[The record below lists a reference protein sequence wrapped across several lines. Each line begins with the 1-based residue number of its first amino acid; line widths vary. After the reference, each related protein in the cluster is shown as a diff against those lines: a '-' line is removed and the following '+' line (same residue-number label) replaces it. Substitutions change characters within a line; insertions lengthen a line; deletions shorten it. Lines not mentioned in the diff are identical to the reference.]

1 MAQPFDYGVN
11 IPDPAQA
18 FTQAYQMGT
27 VITQQRL
34 AQEEAQKK
42 QLLQTELAN
51 LYKNPN
57 ASATDYAR
65 VAAFLPKDQAEIVT
79 KGFERKTKEQQQTD
93 LLMGGQVYSAIKAGS
108 PDIAERLLTE
118 KATALRNSGR
128 ENEAK
133 AAENALEL
141 IKLKPELAQAT
152 IGLYMAKLPGGTE
165 FLTNADKALATI
177 RAEELQPAALKR
189 ALAEADKAL
198 ADAITAQ
205 ETAKNAPEKAAADA
219 QRATAEAAK
228 AAIDAKYEEQIKL
241 ADLEQKAAALGLTRA
256 QTNQVL
262 AQIRKLGVETQKA
275 VLELEASKTPNGTI
289 PEEKRPEFESKIRKE
304 YNDQT
309 KPYQEVKA
317 AYGRVLSS
325 EDTAVGDLSL
335 IFGYMKMLDPG
346 SVVREGEF
354 ATAQNAAGVPDRIM
368 NIYNKVATGQRLSPS
383 QRNSFKG
390 QANGL
395 YSSAL
400 EGEKTVR
407 TGLERISKGYGLNTA
422 NIFYSATEQAPAGAP
437 PAFVP
442 PPSSTGMFAPT
453 PAKTGGTPTPPAPP
467 PGQPLPAS
475 ATIKGITYPRPA
487 KFTDLQWRNYLI
499 AEGVI
504 K

>member
-65 VAAFLPKDQAEIVT
+65 VAAFLPTDQAKIVT
-79 KGFERKTKEQQQTD
+79 EGFARKTKEQQQND

-165 FLTNADKALATI
+165 YLTNADKALATI
-177 RAEELQPAALKR
+177 RAEELAPSGLREAVAKAEKAESDAKI
-189 ALAEADKAL
+189 ALANAD
-198 ADAITAQ
+198 
-205 ETAKNAPEKAAADA
+205 NAPEIAAAEARLKKA
-219 QRATAEAAK
+219 QAEK
-228 AAIDAKYEEQIKL
+228 AQVDAKYAEQIKL
-241 ADLEQKAAALGLTRA
+241 ADLKKMAADLGLTTA

-289 PEEKRPEFESKIRKE
+289 PEEKRPEFESKIRNE
-304 YNDQT
+304 YNNQT

-354 ATAQNAAGVPDRIM
+354 ATAQNAAGVPERIM

-407 TGLERISKGYGLNTA
+407 TGLERISRGYGLNTA

-453 PAKTGGTPTPPAPP
+453 PAKTGGTPAAIQKNVTV
-467 PGQPLPAS
+467 
-475 ATIKGITYPRPA
+475 
-487 KFTDLQWRNYLI
+487 NY
-499 AEGVI
+499 
-504 K
+504 

>member
-18 FTQAYQMGT
+18 FKQAYEMGT
-27 VITQQRL
+27 VITNQRL
-34 AQEEAQKK
+34 AQEKAQREAEQQKQIQESFARLRQPNATARDYANLSMLLPEAQAKSVRESFGMLSAER
-42 QLLQTELAN
+42 QLAALQ
-51 LYKNPN
+51 
-57 ASATDYAR
+57 
-65 VAAFLPKDQAEIVT
+65 QA
-79 KGFERKTKEQQQTD
+79 
-93 LLMGGQVYSAIKAGS
+93 GQVLSAFKSGNS
-108 PDIAERLLTE
+108 DIAIRYLDQQIEG
-118 KATALRNSGR
+118 KRNSGDEAGAKFLETWRDVAKVDPKATEDYFGYTISQMPGGDKVITSAIALSGEGRAAAKAPAELR
-128 ENEAK
+128 EAVAKADKAESDAKIALANATNAPEIAAAETQLKKAQAETARIKALFTERMEIADLDAK
-133 AAENALEL
+133 AA
-141 IKLKPELAQAT
+141 T
-152 IGLYMAKLPGGTE
+152 
-165 FLTNADKALATI
+165 
-177 RAEELQPAALKR
+177 
-189 ALAEADKAL
+189 
-198 ADAITAQ
+198 
-205 ETAKNAPEKAAADA
+205 
-219 QRATAEAAK
+219 
-228 AAIDAKYEEQIKL
+228 
-241 ADLEQKAAALGLTRA
+241 LGLTRA

-262 AQIRKLGVETQKA
+262 AQIRKLGVETQKV

-289 PEEKRPEFESKIRKE
+289 PEEKRPDAEARFRKE

-325 EDTAVGDLSL
+325 QDTAVGDLSL

-383 QRNSFKG
+383 QRDSFKG

-407 TGLERISKGYGLNTA
+407 TGLERISKGYGLNTN

-453 PAKTGGTPTPPAPP
+453 PAKTGGTPA
-467 PGQPLPAS
+467 
-475 ATIKGITYPRPA
+475 A
-487 KFTDLQWRNYLI
+487 KQKNVTVNY
-499 AEGVI
+499 
-504 K
+504 

>member
-18 FTQAYQMGT
+18 FKQAFEMGA
-27 VITQQRL
+27 VITNQRL

-57 ASATDYAR
+57 ATATDYAR
-65 VAAFLPKDQAEIVT
+65 VAAFLPKEQAAIVQQ
-79 KGFERKTKEQQQTD
+79 GFERKTKEQQQTD

-289 PEEKRPEFESKIRKE
+289 PEEKRPDAEAKFRRE
-304 YNDQT
+304 YSDQT
-309 KPYQEVKA
+309 KGYQDVKS
-317 AYGRVLSS
+317 AYGRIL
-325 EDTAVGDLSL
+325 AVSKPKTPDEEAAADLAL
-335 IFGYMKMLDPG
+335 VFNFIKMQDPG
-346 SVVREGEF
+346 STVNSGEF
-354 ATAQNAAGVPDRIM
+354 ANAQNAAGVPDRIT
-368 NIYNKVATGQRLSPS
+368 NQYNKLLTGARLSPS
-383 QRNSFKG
+383 QRNAFTG
-390 QANGL
+390 QAKNL
-395 YSSAL
+395 YESAGQQ
-400 EGEKTVR
+400 EAIVR
-407 TGLERISKGYGLNTA
+407 KGIERIARGYGLNSQ
-422 NIFYSATEQAPAGAP
+422 NIFYTPTEI
-437 PAFVP
+437 
-442 PPSSTGMFAPT
+442 
-453 PAKTGGTPTPPAPP
+453 TPTPPAPP

-475 ATIKGITYPRPA
+475 ATIKGKTYSRPA
-487 KFTDLQWRNYLI
+487 TFSDVQWRNYLI